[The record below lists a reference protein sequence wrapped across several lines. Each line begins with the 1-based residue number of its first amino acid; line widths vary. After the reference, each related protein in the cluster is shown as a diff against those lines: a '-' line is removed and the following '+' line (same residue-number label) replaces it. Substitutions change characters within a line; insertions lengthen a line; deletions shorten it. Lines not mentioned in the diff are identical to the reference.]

1 MAKGLL
7 QLDMSTAWQKLQ
19 KAIGR
24 STKRWTTTGGVVT
37 LDIDST
43 AIRLMETRGKV
54 VKNWASASLESSE
67 AATEEEASP
76 EAEPLGSVVKELM
89 NSSGIRARD
98 ITASVSG
105 LYSVSR
111 IVPMP
116 IPEPGAT
123 MEEAFEDLARETMPL
138 VEDKLYLTWQT
149 ILTGE
154 GEPHALL
161 IGVPRDTI
169 DNEVQS
175 LKAAGV
181 NPSILELKAIALTRA
196 VNREQ
201 ALILNTEPASFDII
215 VVVNSIPEIIRTI
228 PWQPEKLTPEE
239 KAEHLAVTMELTV
252 DFHNARHHD
261 TPLDPDTPL
270 FITGQMPEESIPRDK
285 LEARLGYPIEPLAPP
300 LECPADFPVSQYAV
314 NIGLALREAELSE
327 GRGHEGLLSLNINLL
342 PRTYRPWRPSAK
354 QVYIVVS
361 LIAATVLLFPIY
373 QMTSD
378 AMFKTAQL
386 ESKLDLFN
394 NELERRKLELAQRE
408 PLQKAIDDYNAIIN
422 LGGGFTQDLTVIQD
436 EADQLGVQ
444 VRDVVHQGGKITI
457 TCQADSYLI
466 FRNYLTTLEE
476 SGQFLTPIPP
486 PEGYPYT
493 KAGTIVVE
501 TKTVE

>member
-1 MAKGLL
+1 MANGLL
-7 QLDMSTAWQKLQ
+7 QLDISTAWRKLQ
-19 KAIGR
+19 KAIAR
-24 STKRWTTTGGVVT
+24 FTKRWTTTGGVVT

-43 AIRLMETRGKV
+43 AIRLLETRGKV
-54 VKNWASASLESSE
+54 IKNWASASLESSE

-116 IPEPGAT
+116 IPAPGAT

-149 ILTGE
+149 IFTGE
-154 GEPHALL
+154 GEPRALL

-169 DNEVQS
+169 DNEAQS

-215 VVVNSIPEIIRTI
+215 VVVNGIPEIIRTI

-252 DFHNARHHD
+252 DFHNARHPD
-261 TPLDPDTPL
+261 TPLDPETPL

-386 ESKLDLFN
+386 ESKLNLFN
-394 NELERRKLELAQRE
+394 NELERRKLEIAQRE
-408 PLQKAIDDYNAIIN
+408 PLQKAIDDYNAIVN
-422 LGGGFTQDLTVIQD
+422 LGGGFTQDLAVIQD

-444 VRDVVHQGGKITI
+444 VRDVVHQGNKITI

-466 FRNYLTTLEE
+466 FRNYLTALEK